1 MRSPRFTSIAF
12 LSLPPS
18 PTPSTP
24 SAPFLSDHFQEF
36 IMVTSELS
44 QDASNRHDVERFQ
57 QAVATGKRRVHSVVA
72 EMKQM
77 KRLSMGRPRSEG
89 GSGGLRGG
97 GLMVVTEGGASPPGG
112 GGSCGGG
119 LASPRRGAV
128 RKGARRM
135 STAMANTMNQIAAL
149 QGKAHTND
157 DDMVDVDGSPI
168 MSPLSLNGVDVVGG
182 GGGGFVSIGLTLGAG
197 GIEEENEEEG
207 GDGGGTD
214 TDSTGEGGEGVST
227 LPNGSEAYVD
237 ITSFGYQL
245 ESLKKGNVDKDR
257 RIRELEALLQEATSG
272 GAHGK
277 AKPVPGKE
285 GRFVLPTIG
294 ALGLPVVPE
303 GAEGLEAGDVSAAEK
318 QVSGHPRGESG
329 LRARRKVEKAESSI
343 WMNGSAMM
351 CCGCVQ
357 LEVVCIVCD
366 CWWWST
372 VLVARAVIFAL
383 SLASEFIKYA
393 IDI

>member
-1 MRSPRFTSIAF
+1 
-12 LSLPPS
+12 
-18 PTPSTP
+18 
-24 SAPFLSDHFQEF
+24 
-36 IMVTSELS
+36 MVTSELS

-97 GLMVVTEGGASPPGG
+97 GLMVVTEGGAASTPSGG
-112 GGSCGGG
+112 DSGGDSCGGG

-135 STAMANTMNQIAAL
+135 STAMAKTMNQIAAL
-149 QGKAHTND
+149 QDKAHTND

-182 GGGGFVSIGLTLGAG
+182 GGGFMSIGLTLGAG
-197 GIEEENEEEG
+197 VIEEENEEEG
-207 GDGGGTD
+207 EGGGTD
-214 TDSTGEGGEGVST
+214 TDSTGEGGEGAST

-257 RIRELEALLQEATSG
+257 RIRELEALLQEATAG

-303 GAEGLEAGDVSAAEK
+303 GVEGLEAGDVSAAEK
-318 QVSGHPRGESG
+318 QVSGHPRGLRCAGKSG
-329 LRARRKVEKAESSI
+329 EGGEQNLDE
-343 WMNGSAMM
+343 
-351 CCGCVQ
+351 
-357 LEVVCIVCD
+357 
-366 CWWWST
+366 
-372 VLVARAVIFAL
+372 
-383 SLASEFIKYA
+383 
-393 IDI
+393 